1 MKIID
6 VVENPGTAG
15 LLKKYY
21 EDNNINDY
29 NITFLW
35 LCLSKGY
42 LHNRI
47 DFLKEYYEFWDYDNL
62 VDNFINNLSLD
73 TKIRIWSS
81 TSNNDDYLLILYLCN
96 LLKDKYDLSII
107 MTNKNINEINSKDIG
122 KLLKEEKILAIQEI
136 NDYSNKWNELV
147 RVNSELR
154 IYKDGI
160 IENKNYD
167 DYDALILERLKKLGK
182 CKISTLVESLWV
194 EDDNNFTLDDYE
206 YLVNRL
212 INNNKI
218 NLVEDKNGIDSI
230 IV

>member
-1 MKIID
+1 
-6 VVENPGTAG
+6 
-15 LLKKYY
+15 
-21 EDNNINDY
+21 
-29 NITFLW
+29 
-35 LCLSKGY
+35 
-42 LHNRI
+42 
-47 DFLKEYYEFWDYDNL
+47 
-62 VDNFINNLSLD
+62 
-73 TKIRIWSS
+73 
-81 TSNNDDYLLILYLCN
+81 
-96 LLKDKYDLSII
+96 